1 MMCGLLRKTLLGLG
15 ACFLLA
21 CSNEYEETD
30 LCFIGDSIIELWDL
44 DFYFPEFSI
53 VKLSKSGGKVQ
64 DVLDWDVS
72 SCEGKKAVV
81 LIGTNDIG
89 NVATDNDK
97 IKENV
102 ESRYIE
108 MLKRIPY
115 ESVVVVSVLPRN
127 LHYNQ
132 DEGVNKYIESF
143 NQGVKARMALD
154 IEGGTFV
161 NVFPFFLD
169 DGYAIKKE
177 LFNDGL
183 HPSPAGYEVLSNELK
198 KFL

>member
-115 ESVVVVSVLPRN
+115 ESVVK
-127 LHYNQ
+127 Q
-132 DEGVNKYIESF
+132 
-143 NQGVKARMALD
+143 
-154 IEGGTFV
+154 
-161 NVFPFFLD
+161 FFF
-169 DGYAIKKE
+169 YCIAII
-177 LFNDGL
+177 
-183 HPSPAGYEVLSNELK
+183 
-198 KFL
+198 

>member
-1 MMCGLLRKTLLGLG
+1 MCGLLRKTLLGLG

-64 DVLDWDVS
+64 DVLGWDVS

-89 NVATDNDK
+89 NLATDNDK

-108 MLKRIPY
+108 MLKKVPY
-115 ESVVVVSVLPRN
+115 ESVVVVSILPRN
-127 LHYNQ
+127 LHDRQ
-132 DEGVNKYIESF
+132 DEGVNKFIESF
-143 NQGVKARMALD
+143 NQSLKERVVRD
-154 IEGGTFV
+154 VENGTFV
-161 NVFPFFLD
+161 DVFPFFLD
-169 DGYAIKKE
+169 DGYEIKKE

>member
-1 MMCGLLRKTLLGLG
+1 
-15 ACFLLA
+15 
-21 CSNEYEETD
+21 
-30 LCFIGDSIIELWDL
+30 
-44 DFYFPEFSI
+44 
-53 VKLSKSGGKVQ
+53 
-64 DVLDWDVS
+64 
-72 SCEGKKAVV
+72 
-81 LIGTNDIG
+81 
-89 NVATDNDK
+89 
-97 IKENV
+97 
-102 ESRYIE
+102 

-183 HPSPAGYEVLSNELK
+183 HPSPAGYEVLSSELK